1 MNTFLL
7 IFSILFQLNRVDV
20 LLPMTGPLGPIGND
34 MFDGIKMG
42 LGRARVEIHLWD
54 TKGNP
59 GKVYEEA
66 VKISE
71 KEPSLIVGPLTSL
84 NVSSLLRVVEDY
96 SIPVVSPLA
105 RDLSLIDEYDFYYPF
120 LGKYYFELKE
130 EMRFVVNILGY
141 YNFAFIM
148 PATSFGYSLMEQAR
162 KFSLMYGVKIVF
174 QEFYDPGETDFSE
187 LVDRLN
193 GEDLEAI
200 FIPSCDEGSYILAGQ
215 IRASENFTPI
225 FGLESWS
232 KRAIK
237 RGLGTIDKLLIA
249 SLPIDYKIEIQRE
262 TSLKRFE
269 EAFNDIFGRPPSK
282 YNIIGYDVGRLL
294 RSMARKGGLETSE
307 SAVKVLNSI
316 GIFHGLY
323 EDILLSRDERFIT
336 FYLVKSG
343 KLQKLREE
351 DYGYLKVT
359 QKTP

>member
-1 MNTFLL
+1 MNALLL
-7 IFSILFQLNRVDV
+7 IFSLLIQLNRVDI
-20 LLPMTGPLGPIGND
+20 LLPMTGPLSPIGKD

-42 LGRARVEIHLWD
+42 VGRTKVELHLWD

-66 VKISE
+66 VKITG

-84 NVSSLLRVVEDY
+84 NVASLLRVVEDY
-96 SIPVVSPLA
+96 DIPVVSPLA

-120 LGKYYFELKE
+120 AGKYYYELKE

-148 PATSFGYSLMEQAR
+148 PSTSSGYSLMEQAR
-162 KFSLMYGVKIVF
+162 KFSLMYGVRIVF
-174 QEFYDPGETDFSE
+174 QDFYDPEGTDFSE

-193 GEDLEAI
+193 SVDVEAI
-200 FIPSCDEGSYILAGQ
+200 FIPYCDEGSYILAGQ

-232 KRAIK
+232 KRAIN
-237 RGLGTIDKLLIA
+237 RGLGTIDRVLIA
-249 SLPIDYKIEIQRE
+249 SLPIDYRVEIQRE

-269 EAFNDIFGRPPSK
+269 EAFNDIFGRPPSR
-282 YNIIGYDVGRLL
+282 YNIIGYDIGRLIRTL
-294 RSMARKGGLETSE
+294 SKQDGLATSE
-307 SAVKVLNSI
+307 AAVRVLNSM

-336 FYLVKSG
+336 FYLVKTG

-351 DYGYLKVT
+351 DYGYLKVA